1 MVEGTTDFPTST
13 DLLISNQ
20 KIIGPSSFVTLAIPV
35 LALIA
40 AVWSGSLLFLNYV
53 HVITG
58 GTWTGIDLFMG
69 LVMSRVLRGLQP
81 DVRAQFIKKL
91 VPIMLFFMPSLASVA
106 ITAGIYLAGRLGL
119 DFFSLPMIVAGLIVI
134 ILSVQGFGLI
144 MPNEI
149 RIFLE
154 LRKDHPDIEKVT
166 KLGMRNIYISGSQ
179 SIFQIALIIVMAY
192 LRVGGASL
200 Y

>member
-1 MVEGTTDFPTST
+1 MEKGTTNLPTPT
-13 DLLISNQ
+13 NLIIADRR
-20 KIIGPSSFVTLAIPV
+20 IIGPSSFITLAIPV
-35 LALIA
+35 VALIA
-40 AVWSGSLLFLNYV
+40 AVWSGSLLFLDYV

-81 DVRAQFIKKL
+81 DVRVQFIKKL

-106 ITAGIYLAGRLGL
+106 ITSGIYLAGRLGF
-119 DFFSLPMIVAGLIVI
+119 DFFSLPIIVAGVIVI
-134 ILSVQGFGLI
+134 ILSIQGFGFI
-144 MPNEI
+144 MPNEV

-154 LRKDHPDIEKVT
+154 LRKDHPNIEKVT

-179 SIFQIALIIVMAY
+179 SIFQMALIVVMAY
-192 LRVGGASL
+192 LRVG
-200 Y
+200 